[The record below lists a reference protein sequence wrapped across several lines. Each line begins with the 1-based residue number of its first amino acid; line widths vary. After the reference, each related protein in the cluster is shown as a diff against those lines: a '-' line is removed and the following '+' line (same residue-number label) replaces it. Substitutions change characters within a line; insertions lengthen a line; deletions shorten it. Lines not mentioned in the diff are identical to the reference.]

1 MTTTFL
7 ISVSNGLAVLPDSN
21 YPEIEGIKT
30 QCKHCSNPATHE
42 YDGIGLCFSHW
53 VAEERA
59 NE

>member
-7 ISVSNGLAVLPDSN
+7 ISVSNGLAVLPK
-21 YPEIEGIKT
+21 PK
-30 QCKHCSNPATHE
+30 CKHCSNPATHE
-42 YDGIGLCFSHW
+42 YDGIKLCFSHW